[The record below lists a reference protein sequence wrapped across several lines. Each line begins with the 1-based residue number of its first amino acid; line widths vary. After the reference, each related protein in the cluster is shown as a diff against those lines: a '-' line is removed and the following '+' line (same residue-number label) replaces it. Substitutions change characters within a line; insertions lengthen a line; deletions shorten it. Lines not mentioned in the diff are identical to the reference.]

1 MSSANFLP
9 ILFCFTIWRRFT
21 RHTFFMR
28 KLFWNFSYKY
38 IWFLEMIMFS
48 ILHGTRKKSNKIDSD
63 CISRE
68 VSDYVCL
75 QWWNWYGCWFNAAW
89 CCVSGVIMHYGEE
102 ITKIVVL
109 TMIND
114 EFSLYPDPDGTNNI
128 LHQSCLLLLFV
139 VSIGVLHE
147 GHNQEIKIN

>member
-1 MSSANFLP
+1 
-9 ILFCFTIWRRFT
+9 
-21 RHTFFMR
+21 
-28 KLFWNFSYKY
+28 
-38 IWFLEMIMFS
+38 MFS

-68 VSDYVCL
+68 VSDYVCS
-75 QWWNWYGCWFNAAW
+75 NDEIEMGVGW
-89 CCVSGVIMHYGEE
+89 CCVSGIIMHYGEE

>member
-75 QWWNWYGCWFNAAW
+75 QWWNWNGCWLVLCFRYNYALRGGNYQD
-89 CCVSGVIMHYGEE
+89 CGVNNDQWW
-102 ITKIVVL
+102 VL
-109 TMIND
+109 TLSWSRRYQQYIA
-114 EFSLYPDPDGTNNI
+114 P
-128 LHQSCLLLLFV
+128 
-139 VSIGVLHE
+139 VLSAAPLCGEHRSSSWRS
-147 GHNQEIKIN
+147 